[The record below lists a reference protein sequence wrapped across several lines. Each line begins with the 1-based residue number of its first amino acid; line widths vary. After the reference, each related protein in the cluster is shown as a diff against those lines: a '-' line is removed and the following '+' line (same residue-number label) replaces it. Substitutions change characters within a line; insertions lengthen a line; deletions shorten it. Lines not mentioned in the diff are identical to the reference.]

1 MRGKKERSGEE
12 ITNNKLYTPFFLIP
26 CVFLWGIPSQF
37 CFFASSKNLN
47 VKTATAMI
55 HNFNAGPSVL
65 PKEVFDQASQAVID
79 FNNTGLSILE
89 IGHRTTLFEPIM
101 NEARTLVKELMGLDD
116 DHEVLFLHGGATTQ
130 FMQVPMNLLNENEL
144 AAYTDTGTWAVK
156 AIKEAK
162 LFGHVEI
169 AGSSKETNY
178 TTIPKELSVSP
189 TAAYLHITTNE
200 TIAGTQWKDLPYDCG
215 VPLVADMSSDILS
228 RVLDYNKFDII
239 YAGAQKNMGAAGV
252 NLVVV
257 NKNILGKVTR
267 VLPTILDYRN
277 HIKEASMLNTPPV
290 FAVYVAMLTL
300 RWLKNLGGVEAI
312 EKINNAKAELFYS
325 TLDSLPIF
333 KGIVAKEDRSY
344 MNAVFVMND
353 ASLEKEFLDLC
364 KQEGMVGIKGHR
376 SVGGFRVSMYNAL
389 TLESVVALTDLMKEF
404 AKKKA

>member
-1 MRGKKERSGEE
+1 M
-12 ITNNKLYTPFFLIP
+12 
-26 CVFLWGIPSQF
+26 
-37 CFFASSKNLN
+37 
-47 VKTATAMI
+47 KTAAAMI

-65 PKEVFDQASQAVID
+65 PKEVFEQASQAVID

-89 IGHRTTLFEPIM
+89 IGHRTTLFEPVM

-200 TIAGTQWKDLPYDCG
+200 TIAGTQWKELPYDCG

-228 RVLDYNKFDII
+228 RDLDYNKFDII

-257 NKNILGKVTR
+257 NKNV
-267 VLPTILDYRN
+267 
-277 HIKEASMLNTPPV
+277 
-290 FAVYVAMLTL
+290 
-300 RWLKNLGGVEAI
+300 
-312 EKINNAKAELFYS
+312 
-325 TLDSLPIF
+325 
-333 KGIVAKEDRSY
+333 
-344 MNAVFVMND
+344 
-353 ASLEKEFLDLC
+353 LEK
-364 KQEGMVGIKGHR
+364 
-376 SVGGFRVSMYNAL
+376 
-389 TLESVVALTDLMKEF
+389 
-404 AKKKA
+404 